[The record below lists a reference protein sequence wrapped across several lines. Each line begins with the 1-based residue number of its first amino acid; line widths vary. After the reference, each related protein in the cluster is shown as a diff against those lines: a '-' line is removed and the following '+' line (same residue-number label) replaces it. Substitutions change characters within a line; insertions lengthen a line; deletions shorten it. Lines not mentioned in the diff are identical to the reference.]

1 MGSFF
6 SDASIDRQPTAH
18 ITAKMR
24 SRGARNENGTP
35 TNAVATSQSA
45 SDHAQRTEAWLCQ
58 LEDGWGCGIDVA
70 IYEAH
75 LGADVTSRVTGQAR
89 DAMRSIVPAQSG
101 QTDTARISSHQKGC
115 VRRSGY
121 RGKRRCNGRQASFG
135 AQCSEGGQ
143 LSAIDEASENIRPR
157 PICYDHYYLRIVT
170 WRALCRRTQL

>member
-18 ITAKMR
+18 ITAKVR
-24 SRGARNENGTP
+24 SRGARNEDGAP

-58 LEDGWGCGIDVA
+58 LEDGWRCGIDVA

-89 DAMRSIVPAQSG
+89 DTTRSIVPAQSG
-101 QTDTARISSHQKGC
+101 QSDAARISSHQKGC
-115 VRRSGY
+115 VRRTSDG
-121 RGKRRCNGRQASFG
+121 RKRRRDVRQVSFG
-135 AQCSEGGQ
+135 AQSCEGGQ
-143 LSAIDEASENIRPR
+143 LSAVDGASEYIRPR
-157 PICYDHYYLRIVT
+157 PICYDHYDLGI
-170 WRALCRRTQL
+170 